1 MRNEAIINGIVRFM
15 NANMFPVM
23 TDWQELIARN
33 VVGRAVKHAEKL
45 CKVVG
50 ENAVIRT
57 LEYTDDEGNID
68 IEGILADLR
77 EQIAAKGKFVLKL
90 KLMPTYTFTSADV
103 DELLRMIREG

>member
-33 VVGRAVKHAEKL
+33 VVGRAVKHADKL
-45 CKVVG
+45 CEVIG
-50 ENAVIRT
+50 ENAFIRT
-57 LEYTDDEGNID
+57 LGYTDSEGNID

-77 EQIAAKGKFVLKL
+77 EQIAVKGKLVLKL
-90 KLMPTYTFTSADV
+90 KLMPTYTFTPTDV